1 MNLPLSRLL
10 TRHRAVLLV
19 ALFAVLLLAAPA
31 LAQEGGDA
39 AGVKERDNVFVHII
53 KSVGVFWIV
62 LLPTSIW
69 LIAMVVLL
77 FLDLRMTQAIPPGFV
92 EDFTDTVNKRKFKE
106 A

>member
-10 TRHRAVLLV
+10 TRPRAVLLV

-39 AGVKERDNVFVHII
+39 AAVKERDNVFVHII

-62 LLPTSIW
+62 LLPTSIAPAANVP
-69 LIAMVVLL
+69 LTDAISQNHTQFDPV
-77 FLDLRMTQAIPPGFV
+77 FPYLRTPNSP
-92 EDFTDTVNKRKFKE
+92 D
-106 A
+106 